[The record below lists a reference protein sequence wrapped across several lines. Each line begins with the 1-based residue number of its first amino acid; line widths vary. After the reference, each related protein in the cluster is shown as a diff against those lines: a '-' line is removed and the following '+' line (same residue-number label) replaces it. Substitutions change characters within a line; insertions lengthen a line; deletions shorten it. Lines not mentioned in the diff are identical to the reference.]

1 MALTPKREAFCQAIA
16 DGKNQ
21 SEAYR
26 LAGYSVDKVKPET
39 INNNAYM
46 LSQNSEILAR
56 IQELRGEVQATFK
69 FTREA
74 YLKALLDNIELAK
87 GTGKDNETPQ
97 CAAING
103 SLGLIAKCLGFNE
116 PDKLEVTH
124 KKNIADMTDEELLA
138 YHKLLETKDNE

>member
-1 MALTPKREAFCQAIA
+1 MALTSRREKFCQAIA
-16 DGKNQ
+16 NGKNQ

-26 LAGYSVDKVKPET
+26 LAYNAEKMKNET
-39 INNNAYM
+39 VQNNAYKLM
-46 LSQNSEILAR
+46 QSNEVSTR
-56 IQELRGEVQATFK
+56 IQELRSEVQATFK

-116 PDKLEVTH
+116 PDKLDVNV
-124 KKNIADMTDEELLA
+124 KNKDLTEEELEALA
-138 YHKLLETKDNE
+138 RVRGLL

>member
-1 MALTPKREAFCQAIA
+1 MALKEKQEAFCQAIVSGMSQA
-16 DGKNQ
+16 D
-21 SEAYR
+21 AYR
-26 LAGYSVDKVKPET
+26 SAYNAEKMKNET
-39 INNNAYM
+39 IQNNAYKLM
-46 LSQNSEILAR
+46 QNNEVTTR

>member
-1 MALTPKREAFCQAIA
+1 MALKSSKQEAFCQAIA

-26 LAGYSVDKVKPET
+26 LAFNASKMKNET
-39 INNNAYM
+39 V
-46 LSQNSEILAR
+46 QNSAYKLMQDGEVTAR

-116 PDKLEVTH
+116 PDKLDVNV
-124 KKNIADMTDEELLA
+124 KNKDLTEEELEALA
-138 YHKLLETKDNE
+138 RVRGLL

>member
-1 MALTPKREAFCQAIA
+1 MALKEKQEAFCQAIVSGMSQA
-16 DGKNQ
+16 D
-21 SEAYR
+21 AYR
-26 LAGYSVDKVKPET
+26 SAYNAEKMKNET
-39 INNNAYM
+39 IQNNAYKLM
-46 LSQNSEILAR
+46 QNNEVTTR

-74 YLKALLDNIELAK
+74 YLKALLDNIDLAK

-116 PDKLEVTH
+116 PDKIELTH

>member
-1 MALTPKREAFCQAIA
+1 MALKEKQEVFCQAIVSGMSQA
-16 DGKNQ
+16 D
-21 SEAYR
+21 AYR
-26 LAGYSVDKVKPET
+26 SAYNAEKMKNET
-39 INNNAYM
+39 IQNNAYKLM
-46 LSQNSEILAR
+46 QNNEVSTR

-69 FTREA
+69 FTRDA

>member
-1 MALTPKREAFCQAIA
+1 MALKSSKQEAFCQAIA

-26 LAGYSVDKVKPET
+26 VAYNASKMKNET
-39 INNNAYM
+39 V
-46 LSQNSEILAR
+46 QNSAYKLMQDGEVTAR

-69 FTREA
+69 ITREA

-124 KKNIADMTDEELLA
+124 KKNIADMSDEELLA